1 MKHTIIVIA
10 VTVEMLLLE
19 ETLFELDVYKAFQ
32 FNLISGLKNC

>member
-10 VTVEMLLLE
+10 VTVEMFLLE

-32 FNLISGLKNC
+32 SNLISG